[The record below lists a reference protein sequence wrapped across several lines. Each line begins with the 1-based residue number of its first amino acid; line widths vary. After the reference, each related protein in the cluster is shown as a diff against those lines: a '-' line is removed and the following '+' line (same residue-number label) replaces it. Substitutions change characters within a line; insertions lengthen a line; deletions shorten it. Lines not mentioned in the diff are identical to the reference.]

1 MKIAV
6 LAWGSLV
13 WDPRELQIESGSW
26 KEDGPSL
33 PIEFARI
40 SQDGRLTLVIYEGAR
55 DIQVLWKTMTVDSI
69 NEAREN
75 LKVRESSDSGSI
87 DIIGYCE
94 VENDKNQHGNANI
107 CERIRTWAKEKK
119 LDAVIWTNLPSNFK
133 AKTSTEYTA
142 ENIVKYLIALS
153 DAQKTLAKEYI
164 QKAPDQV
171 QTEMR
176 KTIEKELKWSWW
188 DDIEVSD

>member
-13 WDPRELQIESGSW
+13 WEPRELQIESGSW

-55 DIQVLWKTMTVDSI
+55 DMQVLWKTMTVDSI
-69 NEAREN
+69 NEARVN
-75 LKVRESSDSGSI
+75 LKEREGSGSGRI

-94 VENDKNQHGNANI
+94 VENDKHQHGDENI
-107 CERIRTWAKEKK
+107 CQRIRTWAKKKK
-119 LDAVIWTNLPSNFK
+119 LDAVIWTNLASNFK
-133 AKTSTEYTA
+133 EKQNKELTKENVLEYLNRLPNDKI
-142 ENIVKYLIALS
+142 EK
-153 DAQKTLAKEYI
+153 AKEYI
-164 QKAPDQV
+164 MKAPLQISTAIRNYV
-171 QTEMR
+171 EENLGWA
-176 KTIEKELKWSWW
+176 K
-188 DDIEVSD
+188 